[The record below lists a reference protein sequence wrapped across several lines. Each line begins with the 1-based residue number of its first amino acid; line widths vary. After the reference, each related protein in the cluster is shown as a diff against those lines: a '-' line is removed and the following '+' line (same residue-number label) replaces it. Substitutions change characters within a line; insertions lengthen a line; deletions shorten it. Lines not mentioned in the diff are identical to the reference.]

1 MNTGTA
7 PKKKRKAS
15 LFGIPYKTFVIAL
28 AVVILAALLL
38 SFLLVGIERIVG
50 WPSWLRTEP
59 VPIHRLP

>member
-1 MNTGTA
+1 MAQWWRHPPGR
-7 PKKKRKAS
+7 RK
-15 LFGIPYKTFVIAL
+15 

>member
-1 MNTGTA
+1 MDPLTRLLFQMAQWWRHPPGR
-7 PKKKRKAS
+7 RK
-15 LFGIPYKTFVIAL
+15 